1 MSKAV
6 WNAVSHMG
14 WMRKAIF
21 AYGERR
27 GPISHL
33 CRLAAA
39 VVLAVVGLNGSLNA
53 QDLSFQEDASPVVLV
68 HLRDIDPSI
77 LQDIRYAGSNNF
89 TGQPVPGY
97 AAAEC
102 LLLRDVAEALSRVQ
116 EEFLQRKLSLKV
128 YDCYRPRRAVRAFR
142 DWVREPAT
150 DPLLKRFH
158 PNLDK
163 GQLIGLGYIASVS
176 RHSRGD
182 TVDLTLV
189 ALPAERV
196 PAFKRDATYAS
207 CTGPAEAR
215 APDNSIDMGTSFDCF
230 DPLSH
235 TKAAGLAP
243 EQERWRKLLTDA
255 MAQHGF
261 RNYAKEW
268 WHFTYLPE
276 RRGRSFDR
284 PVTTRQR

>member
-1 MSKAV
+1 
-6 WNAVSHMG
+6 MG
-14 WMRKAIF
+14 RMRKAIF
-21 AYGERR
+21 ANGEHR
-27 GPISHL
+27 GSISRL
-33 CRLAAA
+33 CRLVAV
-39 VVLAVVGLNGSLNA
+39 VVLAVVGLNGTLNA
-53 QDLSFQEDASPVVLV
+53 QDFPFQEDASPVALV
-68 HLRDIDPSI
+68 HLRDIDSSI

-116 EEFLQRKLSLKV
+116 EELLQRKLSLKV

-142 DWVREPAT
+142 DWVRDPAT
-150 DPLLKRFH
+150 DPSLKRFH

-163 GQLIGLGYIASVS
+163 RQLIGFGYIASVS

-189 ALPAERV
+189 SLPAKRA

-207 CTGPAEAR
+207 CTSPAEAR

-261 RNYAKEW
+261 RNYEKEW
-268 WHFTYLPE
+268 WHFTYLPG
-276 RRGRSFDR
+276 RRGRSFDQ

>member
-1 MSKAV
+1 M
-6 WNAVSHMG
+6 
-14 WMRKAIF
+14 
-21 AYGERR
+21 
-27 GPISHL
+27 
-33 CRLAAA
+33 LA
-39 VVLAVVGLNGSLNA
+39 LVGLNDSLSA
-53 QDLSFQEDASPVVLV
+53 RDFSFREDASPVALV

-116 EEFLQRKLSLKV
+116 NELRQRKLSLRV

-142 DWVREPAT
+142 EWVRDPAI

-163 GQLIGLGYIASVS
+163 GQLMGLGYIASVS

-189 ALPAERV
+189 ALPAKRV
-196 PAFKRDATYAS
+196 PVFKRDATYAS
-207 CTGPAEAR
+207 CAGPAEAR

-235 TKAAGLAP
+235 TKAVGLAP
-243 EQERWRKLLTDA
+243 EQQRWRELLADA

-261 RNYAKEW
+261 RNYKKEW

-276 RRGRSFDR
+276 RRGRSFDL
-284 PVTTRQR
+284 PVTKRQR